1 VNDAPTLA
9 GRIRRD
15 LWQIVDYYD
24 ATLEPSNQSSG
35 GSRVAASKEPPLPI
49 SAHILDTR
57 AEAHRDLTYWTR
69 FLLDEVRDIN
79 DEPIQHGPGSIDVAS
94 LVPFIVTW
102 VDWLVTNA
110 PDDADNLATEAEKH
124 ARALYAIVFPPR
136 REWLTIGDCP
146 VTVARD
152 GQAELCGS
160 RVRAYPDRQFIQC
173 PGCGTEDTL
182 AWWMSQIVPEGSDRA
197 TATEVIAY
205 VAMWSGLI
213 VHHEQIRK
221 WASLGHIRRHG
232 RDVKGR
238 TLYSSA
244 AVLAYAKDQTKEAAA

>member
-1 VNDAPTLA
+1 MNEPPTLA

-15 LWQIVDYYD
+15 LWHIVDYYD
-24 ATLEPSNQSSG
+24 AALEPSNQSSG

-79 DEPIQHGPGSIDVAS
+79 DEPIQHGPASIDVAS

-136 REWLTIGDCP
+136 REWLPIGPCP
-146 VTVARD
+146 RTVAQD
-152 GQAELCGS
+152 GVSVAYETPL
-160 RVRAYPDRQFIQC
+160 RAYPDRELITC
-173 PGCGTEDTL
+173 DGCGHEDTREWWRAQVIGHRPQYVDSVTL
-182 AWWMSQIVPEGSDRA
+182 ADYLLLDLRMSVDPETVRQWHKRGKAD
-197 TATEVIAY
+197 
-205 VAMWSGLI
+205 
-213 VHHEQIRK
+213 
-221 WASLGHIRRHG
+221 RHG
-232 RDVKGR
+232 KDERGR
-238 TLYSSA
+238 WLYDWA
-244 AVLAYAKDQTKEAAA
+244 AIVAQIQARKVA